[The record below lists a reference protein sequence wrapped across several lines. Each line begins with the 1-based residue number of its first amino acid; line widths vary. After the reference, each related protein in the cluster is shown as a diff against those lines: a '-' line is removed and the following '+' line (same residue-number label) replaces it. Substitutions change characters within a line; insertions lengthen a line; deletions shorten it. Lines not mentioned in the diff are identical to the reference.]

1 MEDIQLPYG
10 IKDGK
15 LFHISQ
21 VKSGLACGCVCPF
34 CDAKLVARKGKEVA
48 IHFAHYS
55 GTSCSGATETAL
67 HLAAKDIL
75 EDKKHITLP
84 TVCVKFKS
92 GYRPTGKS
100 RIYKID
106 SVHAEKKL
114 GNIIP
119 DLILEIKQR
128 KLLVEVF
135 VTHKVGREKLNK
147 IKELGISAI
156 EIDLS
161 SAHRDMPMEILTE
174 LIVNGTDNKKW
185 LNNERA
191 NLEYKKLMDKAI
203 RKKLVRSG
211 WSDRVENCPKKM
223 HKWRGNYVFH
233 PRLNYC
239 LKCEYCLETEPDT
252 GSIEYICCIG
262 HIQDAFKEY

>member
-1 MEDIQLPYG
+1 MEDIELPYG

-15 LFHISQ
+15 LLHISQ
-21 VKSGLACGCVCPF
+21 VDSGLACGCVCPYPP
-34 CDAKLVARKGKEVA
+34 CGEKRVAKKGGVLTH
-48 IHFAHYS
+48 HFAHYS
-55 GTSCSGATETAL
+55 GTSCSGALETAL

-84 TVCVKFKS
+84 TVYVKFKS

-100 RIYKID
+100 KNYKID
-106 SVHAEKKL
+106 SVRAEKKL

-119 DLILEIKQR
+119 DLILEIIQR

-135 VTHKVGREKLNK
+135 VTHRVGREKLNK

-161 SAHRDMPMEILTE
+161 SAPRDMPMEKLSE

-203 RKKLVRSG
+203 RKKLILSG
-211 WSDRVENCPKKM
+211 WSYRVENCPKKM
-223 HKWRGNYVFH
+223 RKWRGNYVFH

-239 LKCEYCLETEPDT
+239 LR
-252 GSIEYICCIG
+252 
-262 HIQDAFKEY
+262 